1 MTSLWQFWLWGQKWP
16 KKAQNDR
23 TWSEYLKS
31 DIWNHLHWISASLA
45 IILSGHMTSL
55 RQVWV
60 WGQNWL
66 KNGQKWPKKAPNGQK
81 WPERME
87 NDFWNHRHWNSAPLA
102 VVLSGHM
109 TSLWQFFLRDPKWPK
124 MAKNGQK
131 WSKMAPKWPKMM
143 WLSEKWLKLIYFTDL
158 KHFWLLK
165 DGCATFPQWGG
176 LNGPKFWFC
185 RREKF
190 LMSGQAETFLIS
202 KLTLKPYF
210 GAFSGNLKMM
220 FLRKMHFCVRPFQ
233 PKKGIFGLLG
243 DWIWPKNWKMEC
255 FQFIQSK
262 I

>member
-1 MTSLWQFWLWGQKWP
+1 MTKNGPKMTKNDLNVWKMTFETIAIEILPLSRSFWVV
-16 KKAQNDR
+16 
-23 TWSEYLKS
+23 TWLVCDNFFY
-31 DIWNHLHWISASLA
+31 
-45 IILSGHMTSL
+45 GT
-55 RQVWV
+55 Q
-60 WGQNWL
+60 
-66 KNGQKWPKKAPNGQK
+66 NGQKWP
-81 WPERME
+81 
-87 NDFWNHRHWNSAPLA
+87 
-102 VVLSGHM
+102 
-109 TSLWQFFLRDPKWPK
+109 
-124 MAKNGQK
+124 
-131 WSKMAPKWPKMM
+131 KMAPKWPKMM

-158 KHFWLLK
+158 KHFWSLK
-165 DGCATFPQWGG
+165 DGCATFPQWRG

-190 LMSGQAETFLIS
+190 LMSGQAETFLTS

-233 PKKGIFGLLG
+233 PKKGIFGLLR

>member
-1 MTSLWQFWLWGQKWP
+1 MSGSSHRCFRKP
-16 KKAQNDR
+16 RAQGG
-23 TWSEYLKS
+23 S
-31 DIWNHLHWISASLA
+31 
-45 IILSGHMTSL
+45 
-55 RQVWV
+55 
-60 WGQNWL
+60 
-66 KNGQKWPKKAPNGQK
+66 
-81 WPERME
+81 
-87 NDFWNHRHWNSAPLA
+87 
-102 VVLSGHM
+102 
-109 TSLWQFFLRDPKWPK
+109 K